1 MTELSQSDLD
11 YIRSVRE
18 SGEDLY
24 RAYDRII
31 EVVGNDLTNDQR
43 FWFEQASIVN
53 RQANGI
59 PPDPTNNQSATFILS
74 YTDYGLEIDG
84 QSANLQSISNN
95 IADTVI
101 RDVLD
106 RGGIPSLD
114 TILTNDIS
122 AALSQG
128 GQTIGGWGGSFYYW
142 DLEYT
147 VDTNDN
153 PVTVGEA
160 ILSNGVEFEKF
171 MISAVVA
178 AIATASQ
185 NELDGGQTWSEWF
198 EEKMAGVNADAPLWI
213 KLEILDR
220 IGIAEETGELTTH
233 PSRAALAPSY
243 RDASGQRWSYAEGD
257 DQFYDALTGEIAS
270 GNVEK
275 FLRER
280 MQARESIDA
289 AGLGSIAQALA
300 FIGRADL
307 IPEQFHCFVAGTMIN
322 MWPTDPSIR
331 PDANGLYDE
340 AEVCAKMWQ
349 KPIKE
354 ITPDDTVVSFD
365 NNGHLKPGR
374 VTRKFTNKSKII
386 LDFFG
391 TGVTPGH
398 VYYRVD
404 SAKTHRFEALI
415 DILQDDGIVQRQDG
429 THIRAAT
436 GVPIG
441 DPRDRFVW
449 AVAGTAT
456 TGGAVVVS
464 DKGKL
469 RLGTRFI
476 TDDGRDLCIA
486 DLIDARGGIVTDDG
500 LVRAGDAHLPFHW
513 AFSRTL
519 PKPQDYVLKRSGT
532 TLADI
537 YAAAEGEGQYLL
549 SHGPAP
555 SARTDRG
562 PTQPRSEAVRHGV
575 PHGKPLA
582 ANGEGAAAAPGP
594 VLNRKQRRAMEAK
607 SAKKGSRKR
616 ITVH

>member
-24 RAYDRII
+24 RAYDRIV
-31 EVVGNDLTNDQR
+31 EVVGNDLTDDQR

-74 YTDYGLEIDG
+74 YTDYGLAIDG
-84 QSANLQSISNN
+84 KSASLQDISNN
-95 IADTVI
+95 LADRVI
-101 RDVLD
+101 RDVLNN
-106 RGGIPSLD
+106 GGIPSLD
-114 TILTNDIS
+114 IILTNDIS
-122 AALSQG
+122 TAILQG

-142 DLEYT
+142 DLVYTTDEY
-147 VDTNDN
+147 DN
-153 PVTVGEA
+153 PVTVGEE
-160 ILSNGVEFEKF
+160 ILADGAEYEKF
-171 MISAVVA
+171 LTSAVVA
-178 AIATASQ
+178 TIATASQ

-198 EEKMAGVNADAPLWI
+198 EERMAGVNADAPLWV
-213 KLEILDR
+213 KLDILGR
-220 IGIAEETGELTTH
+220 LRIAEETGDLTALTTSWTDPLYKDADGH
-233 PSRAALAPSY
+233 P
-243 RDASGQRWSYAEGD
+243 WFYAERM
-257 DQFYDALTGEIAS
+257 DQFYNPLTGAIAS
-270 GNVEK
+270 GSAET

-340 AEVCAKMWQ
+340 AEIRAKMWQ
-349 KPIKE
+349 KPIEK

-365 NNGHLKPGR
+365 NDGRLKPGR

-449 AVAGTAT
+449 AVAGTVT

-519 PKPQDYVLKRSGT
+519 PKPQDYVLQRSGT

-555 SARTDRG
+555 SARIDRG

-575 PHGKPLA
+575 PHGKPVA

-594 VLNRKQRRAMEAK
+594 ALNRKQRRAMEAK
-607 SAKKGSRKR
+607 SANKGSRKR
-616 ITVH
+616 MTVH

>member
-1 MTELSQSDLD
+1 
-11 YIRSVRE
+11 
-18 SGEDLY
+18 
-24 RAYDRII
+24 
-31 EVVGNDLTNDQR
+31 
-43 FWFEQASIVN
+43 
-53 RQANGI
+53 
-59 PPDPTNNQSATFILS
+59 
-74 YTDYGLEIDG
+74 
-84 QSANLQSISNN
+84 
-95 IADTVI
+95 
-101 RDVLD
+101 
-106 RGGIPSLD
+106 
-114 TILTNDIS
+114 
-122 AALSQG
+122 
-128 GQTIGGWGGSFYYW
+128 
-142 DLEYT
+142 
-147 VDTNDN
+147 
-153 PVTVGEA
+153 
-160 ILSNGVEFEKF
+160 
-171 MISAVVA
+171 
-178 AIATASQ
+178 
-185 NELDGGQTWSEWF
+185 
-198 EEKMAGVNADAPLWI
+198 
-213 KLEILDR
+213 
-220 IGIAEETGELTTH
+220 
-233 PSRAALAPSY
+233 
-243 RDASGQRWSYAEGD
+243 
-257 DQFYDALTGEIAS
+257 
-270 GNVEK
+270 
-275 FLRER
+275 

-307 IPEQFHCFVAGTMIN
+307 IPEQFHCFVAGTMIE

-340 AEVCAKMWQ
+340 AEIRAKMWQ

-365 NNGHLKPGR
+365 NDGHLKPGR
-374 VTRKFTNKSKII
+374 VTRKFANKSKII

-391 TGVTPGH
+391 TGVTPDH

-415 DILQDDGIVQRQDG
+415 DILQDDGIVQMQDG

-441 DPRDRFVW
+441 DSRDRFVW

-555 SARTDRG
+555 SARIDRG